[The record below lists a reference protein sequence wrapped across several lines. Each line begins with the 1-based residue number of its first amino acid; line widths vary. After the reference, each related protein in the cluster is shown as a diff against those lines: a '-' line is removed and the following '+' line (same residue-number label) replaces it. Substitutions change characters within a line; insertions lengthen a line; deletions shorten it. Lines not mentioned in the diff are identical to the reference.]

1 MSGMIKVTIKDMRLE
16 RGISQNQ
23 LARLMEMSVSHVRK
37 LETNKTSSIPFET
50 LNKLCSVLDC
60 EVGDLIKYVKEYVRV
75 SK

>member
-1 MSGMIKVTIKDMRLE
+1 MSGMIEVTIKDIRLE
-16 RGISQNQ
+16 RGISQNE

-50 LNKLCSVLDC
+50 LSKLCSVLDC
-60 EVGDLIKYVKEYVRV
+60 EVGDLIKYVKEKERV